1 MWLVT
6 GGAGYIGAH
15 VVRALLAD
23 GQRVTVVDD
32 LSTGF
37 TGRVPDKAQLE
48 VFSIL
53 DTDSLTQVMTDLK
66 VSGVVHLAAKKAA
79 PESVD
84 LPVLYLQENVGGMI
98 SLLRAMEAAGV
109 KRLVYSSSAAVY
121 GEPED
126 DTVPLTEGSRTL
138 PTNPYGSTKL
148 IGEMMI
154 KDAAPALGL
163 SWAALRYFNVAGSGA
178 DELSDTSANNLIP
191 LVLRARAGGQPAR
204 IFGTDYP
211 TPDGTCVRDYIHV
224 VDLADAH
231 VAACRL
237 VSGQITPDMGAAD
250 IADDLAGDRIGVT
263 LNIGTGTGSSVREV
277 IDSIGGALGEQVRV
291 EEAPRR
297 PGDPSVVQADPALAA
312 QVLGWRSRHDLDDM
326 TSSAVDGMGWLARQ
340 GFI

>member
-6 GGAGYIGAH
+6 GGARYIGAH

-126 DTVPLTEGSRTL
+126 DTVPLTEGSRTFPPI
-138 PTNPYGSTKL
+138 PTG
-148 IGEMMI
+148 
-154 KDAAPALGL
+154 AP
-163 SWAALRYFNVAGSGA
+163 S
-178 DELSDTSANNLIP
+178 
-191 LVLRARAGGQPAR
+191 
-204 IFGTDYP
+204 
-211 TPDGTCVRDYIHV
+211 
-224 VDLADAH
+224 
-231 VAACRL
+231 
-237 VSGQITPDMGAAD
+237 
-250 IADDLAGDRIGVT
+250 
-263 LNIGTGTGSSVREV
+263 
-277 IDSIGGALGEQVRV
+277 
-291 EEAPRR
+291 
-297 PGDPSVVQADPALAA
+297 
-312 QVLGWRSRHDLDDM
+312 
-326 TSSAVDGMGWLARQ
+326 SSAR
-340 GFI
+340 

>member
-32 LSTGF
+32 LSIGF

-211 TPDGTCVRDYIHV
+211 TPDGTCVRDYLHV
-224 VDLADAH
+224 QDLAEGH
-231 VAACRL
+231 VAAMRYL
-237 VSGQITPDMGAAD
+237 ASAPGATTLNLGMGRGWSVLEVLRAFERAC
-250 IADDLAGDRIGVT
+250 GRRIGRT
-263 LNIGTGTGSSVREV
+263 FAARRAEL
-277 IDSIGGALGEQVRV
+277 
-291 EEAPRR
+291 EARR
-297 PGDPSVVQADPALAA
+297 SMKARYQTAG
-312 QVLGWRSRHDLDDM
+312 VLGY
-326 TSSAVDGMGWLARQ
+326 G
-340 GFI
+340 

>member
-224 VDLADAH
+224 VDLARGHLAALDALPR
-231 VAACRL
+231 ADKPL
-237 VSGQITPDMGAAD
+237 VVN
-250 IADDLAGDRIGVT
+250 L
-263 LNIGTGTGSSVREV
+263 GTGRGYSVLDMVRAFEKTSGR
-277 IDSIGGALGEQVRV
+277 SIAYRIV
-291 EEAPRR
+291 ARR
-297 PGDPSVVQADPALAA
+297 PGDVAQCYADPAYAR
-312 QVLGWRSRHDLDDM
+312 QMLGW
-326 TSSAVDGMGWLARQ
+326 SAQLGIDEMCRDTWRWQQWIGGQ
-340 GFI
+340 GA